1 MLDCL
6 HQATAEGPEHCCAT
20 HSVARRGPR
29 ESVTDGLRQL
39 HWLPVSCH
47 IKFKLCCLMYYAYTG
62 ICPMYVTDIV
72 HPSRFSVQR
81 PRLRS
86 ATTSDFFKT
95 QLQSKFGE
103 RAFSYSGPQGWNDFP
118 LPLREAASLPAFKKQ
133 LKTCL
138 FISLINIIILSSG
151 ACQRRSNFHECLPI
165 CSVLSMPLS
174 CRQTQIEWP

>member
-62 ICPMYVTDIV
+62 ICPMYITDIV

-81 PRLRS
+81 PGLRS

-133 LKTCL
+133 LKTFL
-138 FISLINIIILSSG
+138 FHTRHHHHHPELVSDVAISTSV
-151 ACQRRSNFHECLPI
+151 CQA
-165 CSVLSMPLS
+165 VLF
-174 CRQTQIEWP
+174 